1 MSVPTIPPYNV
12 RANSAVAQSPA
23 ANTTSAATP
32 LPTMSNG
39 QLPRYVKVTSQS
51 FTQINFGGASVA
63 ASQATSQ
70 GIAQQWSETFNVQGF
85 THFAVIQASPSSCI
99 VTPLEDF

>member
-23 ANTTSAATP
+23 NNTTSAAVALP
-32 LPTMSNG
+32 LTSNG
-39 QLPRYVKVTSQS
+39 GLPRYVKVTTQG
-51 FTQINFGGASVA
+51 FTQIQFGGAGVA

-70 GIAQQWSETFNVQGF
+70 GIANQWSETFNVQGF
-85 THFAVIQASPSSCI
+85 THFAVIQPTPSTCV